1 MSMTEQDQPQ
11 ATTVPMESLEV
22 LVIAPREALGRHIE
36 TLSESVERS
45 VDESPTETAD
55 VAALGSL

>member
-1 MSMTEQDQPQ
+1 
-11 ATTVPMESLEV
+11 MESLEV